1 MSEVLKSF
9 ITIIISGLTD
19 FAKGIGA
26 AINDTVTSLC
36 LVTSEQGAVTGLS
49 TFGGVLAIFAGIS
62 LAVGI
67 TTLIF
72 HFVKGLGK

>member
-9 ITIIISGLTD
+9 IQIFISGLTD

-26 AINDTVTSLC
+26 AINDTVASMF
-36 LVTSEQGAVTGLS
+36 LVTNEAGTVTGLS

-67 TTLIF
+67 TKLIF
-72 HFVKGLGK
+72 HFVKGLGN

>member
-9 ITIIISGLTD
+9 IAIIISGLTD
-19 FAKGIGA
+19 FAKGIGT
-26 AINDTVTSLC
+26 AINDTVTSMFLT
-36 LVTSEQGAVTGLS
+36 TSEQGAVTGLS
-49 TFGGVLAIFAGIS
+49 TFGGVIAIFAGIA

-72 HFVKGLGK
+72 HFVKGIGK

>member
-9 ITIIISGLTD
+9 IVIIISGLTD
-19 FAKGIGA
+19 FAKGIGT
-26 AINDTVTSLC
+26 AINDTVTAMFLT
-36 LVTSEQGAVTGLS
+36 TSEQGAVTGLS
-49 TFGGVLAIFAGIS
+49 TFGGVIAIFAGIA

-72 HFVKGLGK
+72 HFVKGIGK